1 MKENVGGG
9 DRVARAVVGP
19 VLIALGYARLGGDR
33 GSLPGLLA
41 ILGGAFLVETALT
54 RVCPL
59 NELAGVDT
67 ARRIKVDRPVLAA
80 GRPAHPGYTL

>member
-1 MKENVGGG
+1 MKENVGGA
-9 DRVARAVVGP
+9 DRMARAVAGP
-19 VLIALGYARLGGDR
+19 VLIALGYARLGGDE

-41 ILGGAFLVETALT
+41 ILGGAFLVETAIT
-54 RVCPL
+54 RVCPV

-80 GRPAHPGYTL
+80 GESTHPAYTL